1 MKMLQKLVVFAFVI
15 SCIIGS
21 VTHMNATANDET
33 KIKLMAEKNFNYYI
47 PSVRSNKDEFYL
59 ESDLVK
65 VDFMVVG
72 MQYNSKGLFGY
83 WITPVNQMAGGLG
96 VMYPDTVRTMLHKT
110 DLQVGDLLS
119 VGGTVSCAA
128 IHPTYYN
135 FENAKMEYLGYGPD
149 VLGEEFNQVIR
160 RQLVLS
166 PEGDE
171 IQKDE
176 IKSKHTLCG
185 VPLKIGDTDASGEVS
200 VLDCIKLTKYLHGE
214 GMIMIC
220 DYSWIVSDINQDG
233 EIDVFDLGLL
243 KNMLIK

>member
-15 SCIIGS
+15 FCIIGS

-96 VMYPDTVRTMLHKT
+96 VMYPSSRGENT
-110 DLQVGDLLS
+110 S
-119 VGGTVSCAA
+119 SCIFFPAA
-128 IHPTYYN
+128 TS
-135 FENAKMEYLGYGPD
+135 F
-149 VLGEEFNQVIR
+149 
-160 RQLVLS
+160 
-166 PEGDE
+166 
-171 IQKDE
+171 
-176 IKSKHTLCG
+176 
-185 VPLKIGDTDASGEVS
+185 KICAMSRP
-200 VLDCIKLTKYLHGE
+200 K
-214 GMIMIC
+214 
-220 DYSWIVSDINQDG
+220 
-233 EIDVFDLGLL
+233 
-243 KNMLIK
+243 